1 MSSGGSTKTLA
12 KKYFSEIG
20 LQSAKELYEM
30 YQADFEMFGYSP
42 DMYFDIASK
51 WNLLIM

>member
-12 KKYFSEIG
+12 KKYFSEID
-20 LQSAKELYEM
+20 LQSAKELYKM